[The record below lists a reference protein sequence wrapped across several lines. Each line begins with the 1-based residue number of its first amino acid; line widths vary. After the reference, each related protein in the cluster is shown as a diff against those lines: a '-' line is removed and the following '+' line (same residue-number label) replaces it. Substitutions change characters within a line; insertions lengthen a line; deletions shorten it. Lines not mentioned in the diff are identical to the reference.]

1 MCQLKEPSRVANWYK
16 TKLLEGTEGSI
27 FYADEFCQKAIKHPQ
42 KVVLVARPAL
52 YVFWGSNWVGSGQVA
67 DVSGQLKLFGQLKNF
82 DGLFNFLEHVVDN
95 FPDDRRLLSLPVLSP
110 KPAIT
115 SGMPLYIPT
124 IFVTEM
130 QGISSSG
137 VVQRS

>member
-1 MCQLKEPSRVANWYK
+1 M
-16 TKLLEGTEGSI
+16 
-27 FYADEFCQKAIKHPQ
+27 
-42 KVVLVARPAL
+42 
-52 YVFWGSNWVGSGQVA
+52 A

-137 VVQRS
+137 VVKRN